1 MIGYISPLNTVTL
14 RQVVKRILQS
24 GKITHA
30 DEKFFLRAMV
40 AEEPLTTEEIEQ
52 VSTVLDRL
60 QMGLLK
66 VEP

>member
-1 MIGYISPLNTVTL
+1 MIAYLSPINTITV
-14 RQVVKRILQS
+14 RQVVQRILDS

-30 DEKFFLRAMV
+30 DEKFFLKAMV
-40 AEEPLTTEEIEQ
+40 AEQPLTNEEMKQ
-52 VSTVLDRL
+52 VSNVLDRL

>member
-52 VSTVLDRL
+52 VHTVLDRL

>member
-1 MIGYISPLNTVTL
+1 MIAYISPTNTITVRHVVNRILNT
-14 RQVVKRILQS
+14 

-30 DEKFFLRAMV
+30 DEKFFLKAMV
-40 AEEPLTTEEIEQ
+40 SDATLTNEEMKQ
-52 VSTVLDRL
+52 VSDVLDRL

>member
-1 MIGYISPLNTVTL
+1 MIAYVSPLNTITV
-14 RQVVKRILQS
+14 RQVVKRILNS
-24 GKITHA
+24 GRITRA

-40 AEEPLTTEEIEQ
+40 AEESLTNEEMQQI
-52 VSTVLDRL
+52 SMVLDRL